1 MKITQKLISIPPYIS
16 TSWNNISSLHV
27 SDKDLVITLKDD
39 TRISVPTLTPADIEE
54 IFAAHALFLEQQ
66 EVENQATKQPQEH
79 ITPSA
84 HASIEQQ
91 MAAPFRILFG
101 TLESLTQALQ
111 HNPAYSNLASLPQ
124 EIVEKI
130 EMLGKTL
137 PPEELAN
144 FLHPVSGC
152 NCMYCQISR
161 ILKGD
166 FITDVKETKSPHLG
180 HAHIEN
186 TEDEV
191 AEEDLHF
198 EQWIIETIGNKM
210 YQVTNKLDPNEHYSV
225 YLGNPIG
232 CTCGKQNCEHIVAVL
247 RH

>member
-1 MKITQKLISIPPYIS
+1 MKVTHKIISIPPYIS
-16 TSWNNISSLHV
+16 TSWDKVSSLHL
-27 SDKDLVITLKDD
+27 SDKNLVITLKDD
-39 TRISVPTLTPADIEE
+39 THISIPQLSPANIEE
-54 IFAAHALFLEQQ
+54 IFAAHALYLEQQ
-66 EVENQATKQPQEH
+66 ETKEPQTHATQAV
-79 ITPSA
+79 S
-84 HASIEQQ
+84 ASIEQI
-91 MAAPFRILFG
+91 ATPFRILFG
-101 TLESLTQALQ
+101 TLESISQALQ
-111 HNPAYSNLASLPQ
+111 HNPAYSNLAALPQ
-124 EIVEKI
+124 EIVSKI

-161 ILKGD
+161 ILKGEH
-166 FITDVKETKSPHLG
+166 TSAPVEHTAVEHL
-180 HAHIEN
+180 
-186 TEDEV
+186 EDEV

-198 EQWIIETIGNKM
+198 EQWIIESIGDKM
-210 YQVTNKLDPNEHYSV
+210 YLVTNKLDPNEHYSV